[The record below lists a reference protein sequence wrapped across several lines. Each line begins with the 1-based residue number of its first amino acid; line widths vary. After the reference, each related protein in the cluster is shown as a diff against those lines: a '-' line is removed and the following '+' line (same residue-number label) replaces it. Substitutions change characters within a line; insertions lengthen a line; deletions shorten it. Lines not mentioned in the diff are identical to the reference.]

1 MFYEAL
7 EKAGKVFHDY
17 TTIVSQAKNK
27 AKQRKEKDS
36 TEPENISLQ
45 DVPRTFPSNMPRT
58 SPKNHICHPRDVL
71 I

>member
-27 AKQRKEKDS
+27 AKQRKEKD
-36 TEPENISLQ
+36 
-45 DVPRTFPSNMPRT
+45 
-58 SPKNHICHPRDVL
+58 
-71 I
+71 